1 MHLDQVYTEQD
12 AKDLFNIV
20 GAFMRQLS
28 DRMDESGD
36 PVA

>member
-1 MHLDQVYTEQD
+1 MHLNQVNTEQD
-12 AKDLFNIV
+12 AKDLFNVV

-28 DRMDESGD
+28 GRMNESGD